1 MDPESVTRVSAAT
14 TVAGPPGR
22 DGWEAD
28 EVRRVAG
35 ETRATDAGHGF
46 RAGPVDMR
54 VRASGHGRVH
64 RAGRDRRV
72 DER

>member
-14 TVAGPPGR
+14 TVAGLPGR
-22 DGWEAD
+22 DGREAD

-35 ETRATDAGHGF
+35 ETRAADAGHGL
-46 RAGPVDMR
+46 RAGPVDRR
-54 VRASGHGRVH
+54 VRAFGHRRVH
-64 RAGRDRRV
+64 RAGRERRV